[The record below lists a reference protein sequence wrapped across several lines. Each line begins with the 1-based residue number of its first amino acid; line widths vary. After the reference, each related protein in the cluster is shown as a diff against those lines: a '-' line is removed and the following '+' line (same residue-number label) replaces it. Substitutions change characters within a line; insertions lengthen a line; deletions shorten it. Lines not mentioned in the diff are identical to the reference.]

1 MKGVFTYYN
10 GDHQITELDRSIQSE
25 AGVVSKEQGIVVLS
39 FEHCYTYSLNNIKF
53 PIQKHPCFNEF
64 SSPP

>member
-10 GDHQITELDRSIQSE
+10 GDHQITESDRSIQSE

-39 FEHCYTYSLNNIKF
+39 FEHCYTYSLKSF
-53 PIQKHPCFNEF
+53 PRHPE
-64 SSPP
+64 